1 MNKQIRQISR
11 NSLLVLALLGALL
24 SLPVTT
30 GSSLTPALAEPLL
43 QAAPTARIYTPEKG
57 LLITE
62 RAGSPYAISGFAWD
76 STNDPGFPD
85 DPVLKPISNPNHEP
99 NYAVEWTAAAGAV
112 RYKLSEST
120 SPYFDENVVSYP
132 YTTELSYPI
141 EDRAD
146 GIYYYRLKAY
156 SNSGPSRWSNVVST
170 RVGAAA
176 LAATPA
182 SQAVLPTVEVSVNGG
197 AWQPA
202 TVTVVD
208 PGGYWSWTYMWALPE
223 ADNGAYTIRAR
234 ATIGEEIG
242 PVDTI
247 TVTIKNNVSLVY
259 LPLVMRRFPPVPY
272 PPVLNEIS
280 NADLDGNY
288 TVSWAYNGPYGDVE
302 APTSYTLQESTSAD
316 FSAAVQEYTFSAS
329 TYSMNV
335 TGKAS
340 ATYYYRVRGN
350 NTAGAGEWS
359 NVRSVVV
366 MSAITDDFSNS
377 GSGWPVATYK
387 RGDGGDLMRVEY
399 VDGTYRMKIMLATSD
414 QNNYKM
420 GLVKAPDRFIPPSAN
435 YDVSVSHFFAQA
447 EMPFPGYA
455 PSEGKAGIVFA
466 ANADYTT
473 LYVFEWNW
481 EGACAVN
488 RYNGVSWPVSGYSG
502 YGGSMT
508 WTKIRD
514 WGSCSNLLGGS
525 YNQTNRLL
533 VEVRDNRATVYVYNN
548 GVKTQIASFTDDALR
563 THRRVGLITGSWK
576 WTPVESR
583 FDNFKLEIK

>member
-1 MNKQIRQISR
+1 MNEQIRRISR
-11 NSLLVLALLGALL
+11 NSFLVLALLGALL
-24 SLPVTT
+24 SLLVTT

-43 QAAPTARIYTPEKG
+43 PEAPTVRIYAPEKD

-76 STNDPGFPD
+76 STNNPGFPD
-85 DPVLKPISNPNHEP
+85 DPVLNPISNPTHAAFYYVTWAAVP
-99 NYAVEWTAAAGAV
+99 GALNYVLV
-112 RYKLSEST
+112 EST
-120 SPYFDENVVSYP
+120 SPAFDENLITYSNVTSPHFVSGKANG
-132 YTTELSYPI
+132 T
-141 EDRAD
+141 
-146 GIYYYRLKAY
+146 YYYRLQAFNPGG
-156 SNSGPSRWSNVVST
+156 SSRWSNVVST
-170 RVGAAA
+170 QVGAAA
-176 LAATPA
+176 LAATPV
-182 SQAVLPTVEVSVNGG
+182 SQAVLPTVEVSINDS

-208 PGGYWSWTYMWALPE
+208 PGGYWSWTYIWALPE
-223 ADNGAYTIRAR
+223 ADNGVYTISAR
-234 ATIGEEIG
+234 ATIGEAIG
-242 PVDTI
+242 TVDTI
-247 TVTIKNNVSLVY
+247 TVTIKNNVNLVY
-259 LPLVMRRFPPVPY
+259 LPLVMRRFPAVPY

-288 TVSWAYNGPYGDVE
+288 TVSWAYNGPYDVQ

-316 FSAAVQEYTFSAS
+316 FSAGVQETTFSAS

-366 MSAITDDFSNS
+366 MSALTDDFSNS

-387 RGDGGDLMRVEY
+387 RSDGGDLMRVEY

-488 RYNGVSWPVSGYSG
+488 RYNSVSWPVSGYSG

>member
-1 MNKQIRQISR
+1 MNEQIRRISR
-11 NSLLVLALLGALL
+11 NSFLVLALLGALL
-24 SLPVTT
+24 SLLVTT

-43 QAAPTARIYTPEKG
+43 PEAPTVRIYAPEKD

-76 STNDPGFPD
+76 STNNPGFPD
-85 DPVLKPISNPNHEP
+85 DPVLNPISNPTHAAFYYVTWAAVP
-99 NYAVEWTAAAGAV
+99 GALNYVLV
-112 RYKLSEST
+112 EST
-120 SPYFDENVVSYP
+120 SPAFDENLITYSNVTSPHFVSGKANG
-132 YTTELSYPI
+132 T
-141 EDRAD
+141 
-146 GIYYYRLKAY
+146 YYYRLQAFNPGG
-156 SNSGPSRWSNVVST
+156 SSRWSNVVST
-170 RVGAAA
+170 QVGAAA
-176 LAATPA
+176 LAATPV
-182 SQAVLPTVEVSVNGG
+182 SQAVLPTVEVSINDS

-208 PGGYWSWTYMWALPE
+208 PGGYWSWTYIWALPE
-223 ADNGAYTIRAR
+223 ADNGVYTISAR
-234 ATIGEEIG
+234 ATIGEAIG
-242 PVDTI
+242 TVDTI
-247 TVTIKNNVSLVY
+247 TVTIKNNVNLVY
-259 LPLVMRRFPPVPY
+259 LPLVMRRFPAVPY

-288 TVSWAYNGPYGDVE
+288 TVSWAYNGPYDVQ

-316 FSAAVQEYTFSAS
+316 FSTGVQETTFSAS
-329 TYSMNV
+329 TTSMNV

-366 MSAITDDFSNS
+366 MSALTDDFSNS

-387 RGDGGDLMRVEY
+387 RSDGGDLMRVEY

-488 RYNGVSWPVSGYSG
+488 RYNSVSWPVSGYSG

>member
-1 MNKQIRQISR
+1 MNEQIRRISR
-11 NSLLVLALLGALL
+11 NSFLVLALLGALL
-24 SLPVTT
+24 SLLVTT

-43 QAAPTARIYTPEKG
+43 PEAPTVRIYAPEKD

-76 STNDPGFPD
+76 STNNPGFPD
-85 DPVLKPISNPNHEP
+85 DPVLNPISNPTHAAFYYVTWAAVP
-99 NYAVEWTAAAGAV
+99 GALNYVLV
-112 RYKLSEST
+112 EST
-120 SPYFDENVVSYP
+120 SPAFDENLITYSNVTSPHFVSGKANG
-132 YTTELSYPI
+132 T
-141 EDRAD
+141 
-146 GIYYYRLKAY
+146 YYYRLQAFNPGG
-156 SNSGPSRWSNVVST
+156 SSRWSNVVST
-170 RVGAAA
+170 QVGAAA
-176 LAATPA
+176 LAATPV
-182 SQAVLPTVEVSVNGG
+182 SQAVLPTVEVSINDS

-208 PGGYWSWTYMWALPE
+208 PGGYWSWTYIWALPE
-223 ADNGAYTIRAR
+223 ADNGVYTIRAR
-234 ATIGEEIG
+234 ATISEAIG
-242 PVDTI
+242 TVDTI
-247 TVTIKNNVSLVY
+247 TVTIKNNVNLVY
-259 LPLVMRRFPPVPY
+259 LPLVMRRFPAVPY

-288 TVSWAYNGPYGDVE
+288 TVSWAYNGPYDVQ

-316 FSAAVQEYTFSAS
+316 FSTGVQETTFSAS

-366 MSAITDDFSNS
+366 MSALTDDFSNS

-387 RGDGGDLMRVEY
+387 RSDGGDLMRVEY

-488 RYNGVSWPVSGYSG
+488 RYNSVSWPVSGYSG

>member
-1 MNKQIRQISR
+1 MNEQIRRISR
-11 NSLLVLALLGALL
+11 NSFLVLALLGALL
-24 SLPVTT
+24 SLLVTT

-43 QAAPTARIYTPEKG
+43 PEAPTVRIYAPEKD

-76 STNDPGFPD
+76 STNNPGFPD
-85 DPVLKPISNPNHEP
+85 DPVLNPISNPTHAAFYYVTWAAVP
-99 NYAVEWTAAAGAV
+99 GALNYVLV
-112 RYKLSEST
+112 EST
-120 SPYFDENVVSYP
+120 SPAFDENLITYSNVTSPHFVSGKANG
-132 YTTELSYPI
+132 T
-141 EDRAD
+141 
-146 GIYYYRLKAY
+146 YYYRLQAFNPGG
-156 SNSGPSRWSNVVST
+156 SSRWSNVVST
-170 RVGAAA
+170 QVGAAA
-176 LAATPA
+176 LAATPV
-182 SQAVLPTVEVSVNGG
+182 SQAVLPTVEVSINAGT
-197 AWQPA
+197 WQPA

-208 PGGYWSWTYMWALPE
+208 PGGYWSWTYIWALPE
-223 ADNGAYTIRAR
+223 ADNGVYTIRAR
-234 ATIGEEIG
+234 ATISGAIG
-242 PVDTI
+242 TVDTI
-247 TVTIKNNVSLVY
+247 TVTIKNNVNLVY
-259 LPLVMRRFPPVPY
+259 LPLVMRRFPAVPY

-288 TVSWAYNGPYGDVE
+288 TVSWAYNGPYDVQ

-316 FSAAVQEYTFSAS
+316 FSTGVQETTFSAS
-329 TYSMNV
+329 TTSMNV

-366 MSAITDDFSNS
+366 MSALTDDFSNS

-387 RGDGGDLMRVEY
+387 RSDGGDLMRVEY

-488 RYNGVSWPVSGYSG
+488 RYNSVSWPVSGYSG

-563 THRRVGLITGSWK
+563 SHRRVGLITGSWK

>member
-1 MNKQIRQISR
+1 MNEQIRRISR
-11 NSLLVLALLGALL
+11 NSFLVLALLGALL
-24 SLPVTT
+24 SLLVTT

-43 QAAPTARIYTPEKG
+43 PEAPTVRIYAPEKD

-76 STNDPGFPD
+76 STNNPGFPD
-85 DPVLKPISNPNHEP
+85 DPVLNPISNPTHEAFYYVTWAAVP
-99 NYAVEWTAAAGAV
+99 GALNYVLV
-112 RYKLSEST
+112 EST
-120 SPYFDENVVSYP
+120 SPAFDENLITYSNVTSPHFVSGKANG
-132 YTTELSYPI
+132 T
-141 EDRAD
+141 
-146 GIYYYRLKAY
+146 YYYRLQAFNPGG
-156 SNSGPSRWSNVVST
+156 SSRWSNVVST
-170 RVGAAA
+170 QVGAAA
-176 LAATPA
+176 LAATPV
-182 SQAVLPTVEVSVNGG
+182 SQAVLPTVEVSINDS

-208 PGGYWSWTYMWALPE
+208 PGGYWSWTYIWALPE
-223 ADNGAYTIRAR
+223 ADNGVYTIRAR
-234 ATIGEEIG
+234 ATISGAIG
-242 PVDTI
+242 TVDTI

-259 LPLVMRRFPPVPY
+259 LPLVMRRFPAVPY

-288 TVSWAYNGPYGDVE
+288 TVSWAYNGPYDVQ

-316 FSAAVQEYTFSAS
+316 FSAGVQETTFSAS
-329 TYSMNV
+329 TTSMNV

-366 MSAITDDFSNS
+366 MSALTDDFSNS

-387 RGDGGDLMRVEY
+387 RSDGGDLMRVEY

-488 RYNGVSWPVSGYSG
+488 RYNSVSWPVSGYSG

-563 THRRVGLITGSWK
+563 SHRRVGLITGSWK

>member
-1 MNKQIRQISR
+1 MNEQIRRISR
-11 NSLLVLALLGALL
+11 NSFLVLALLGALL
-24 SLPVTT
+24 SLLVTT

-43 QAAPTARIYTPEKG
+43 PEAPTVRIYAPEKD

-62 RAGSPYAISGFAWD
+62 RAGSPYTISGFAWD
-76 STNDPGFPD
+76 STNNPGFPD
-85 DPVLKPISNPNHEP
+85 DPVLNPISNPTHAAFYYVTWAAVP
-99 NYAVEWTAAAGAV
+99 GALNYVLV
-112 RYKLSEST
+112 EST
-120 SPYFDENVVSYP
+120 SPAFDENLITYSNVTSPHFVSGKANG
-132 YTTELSYPI
+132 T
-141 EDRAD
+141 
-146 GIYYYRLKAY
+146 YYYRLQAFNPGG
-156 SNSGPSRWSNVVST
+156 SSRWSNVVST
-170 RVGAAA
+170 QVGAAA
-176 LAATPA
+176 LAATPV
-182 SQAVLPTVEVSVNGG
+182 SQAVLPTVEVSINDG

-208 PGGYWSWTYMWALPE
+208 PGGYWSWTYIWALPE
-223 ADNGAYTIRAR
+223 ADNGVYTISAR
-234 ATIGEEIG
+234 ATISGAIG
-242 PVDTI
+242 TVDTI
-247 TVTIKNNVSLVY
+247 TVTIKNNVNLVY
-259 LPLVMRRFPPVPY
+259 LPLVMRRFPAVPY

-288 TVSWAYNGPYGDVE
+288 TVSWAYNGPYDVQ

-316 FSAAVQEYTFSAS
+316 FSAGVQETTFSAS
-329 TYSMNV
+329 TTSMNV

-366 MSAITDDFSNS
+366 MSALTDDFSNS

-387 RGDGGDLMRVEY
+387 RSDGGDLMRVEY

-488 RYNGVSWPVSGYSG
+488 RYNSVSWPVSGYSG

-563 THRRVGLITGSWK
+563 THRRVGLITGSWR

>member
-1 MNKQIRQISR
+1 MNEQIRRISR
-11 NSLLVLALLGALL
+11 NSFLVLALLGALL
-24 SLPVTT
+24 SLLVTT

-43 QAAPTARIYTPEKG
+43 PEAPTVRIYAPEKD

-62 RAGSPYAISGFAWD
+62 RAGSPYTISGFAWD
-76 STNDPGFPD
+76 STNNPGFPD
-85 DPVLKPISNPNHEP
+85 DPVLNPISNPTHAAFYYVTWAAVP
-99 NYAVEWTAAAGAV
+99 GALNYVLV
-112 RYKLSEST
+112 EST
-120 SPYFDENVVSYP
+120 SPAFDENLITYSNVTSPHFVSGKANG
-132 YTTELSYPI
+132 T
-141 EDRAD
+141 
-146 GIYYYRLKAY
+146 YYYRLQAFNPGG
-156 SNSGPSRWSNVVST
+156 SSRWSNVVST
-170 RVGAAA
+170 QVGAAA
-176 LAATPA
+176 LAATPV
-182 SQAVLPTVEVSVNGG
+182 SQAVLPTVEVSINDG

-202 TVTVVD
+202 TVAVVD
-208 PGGYWSWTYMWALPE
+208 PGGYWSWTYIWALPE
-223 ADNGAYTIRAR
+223 ADNGVYTISAR
-234 ATIGEEIG
+234 ATISGAIG
-242 PVDTI
+242 TVDTI
-247 TVTIKNNVSLVY
+247 TVTIKNNVNLVY
-259 LPLVMRRFPPVPY
+259 LPLVMRRFPAVPY

-288 TVSWAYNGPYGDVE
+288 TVSWAYNGPYDVQ

-316 FSAAVQEYTFSAS
+316 FSAGVQETTFSAS
-329 TYSMNV
+329 TTSMNV

-366 MSAITDDFSNS
+366 MSALTDDFSNS

-387 RGDGGDLMRVEY
+387 RSDGGDLMRVEY

-488 RYNGVSWPVSGYSG
+488 RYNSVSWPVSGYSG

>member
-1 MNKQIRQISR
+1 
-11 NSLLVLALLGALL
+11 
-24 SLPVTT
+24 
-30 GSSLTPALAEPLL
+30 
-43 QAAPTARIYTPEKG
+43 
-57 LLITE
+57 
-62 RAGSPYAISGFAWD
+62 
-76 STNDPGFPD
+76 
-85 DPVLKPISNPNHEP
+85 
-99 NYAVEWTAAAGAV
+99 
-112 RYKLSEST
+112 
-120 SPYFDENVVSYP
+120 
-132 YTTELSYPI
+132 
-141 EDRAD
+141 
-146 GIYYYRLKAY
+146 
-156 SNSGPSRWSNVVST
+156 
-170 RVGAAA
+170 
-176 LAATPA
+176 
-182 SQAVLPTVEVSVNGG
+182 

-208 PGGYWSWTYMWALPE
+208 PGGYWSWTYIWALPE
-223 ADNGAYTIRAR
+223 ADNGVYTISAR
-234 ATIGEEIG
+234 ATISGAIG
-242 PVDTI
+242 TVDTI
-247 TVTIKNNVSLVY
+247 TVTIKNNVNLVY
-259 LPLVMRRFPPVPY
+259 LPLVMRRFPAVPY

-288 TVSWAYNGPYGDVE
+288 TVSWAYNGPYDVQ

-316 FSAAVQEYTFSAS
+316 FSTGVQETTFSAS
-329 TYSMNV
+329 TTSMNV

-366 MSAITDDFSNS
+366 MSALTDDFSNS

-488 RYNGVSWPVSGYSG
+488 RYNSVSWPVSGYSG

>member
-1 MNKQIRQISR
+1 MNEQIRRISR
-11 NSLLVLALLGALL
+11 NSFLVLALLGALL
-24 SLPVTT
+24 SLLVTT

-43 QAAPTARIYTPEKG
+43 PEAPTVRIYAPEKD

-76 STNDPGFPD
+76 STNNPGFPD
-85 DPVLKPISNPNHEP
+85 DPVLNPISNPTHEAFYYVTWAAVP
-99 NYAVEWTAAAGAV
+99 GALNYVLV
-112 RYKLSEST
+112 EST
-120 SPYFDENVVSYP
+120 SPAFDENLITYSNVTSPHFVSGKANG
-132 YTTELSYPI
+132 T
-141 EDRAD
+141 
-146 GIYYYRLKAY
+146 YYYRLQAFNPGG
-156 SNSGPSRWSNVVST
+156 SSRWSNVVST
-170 RVGAAA
+170 QVGAAA
-176 LAATPA
+176 LAATPV
-182 SQAVLPTVEVSVNGG
+182 SQAVLPTVEVSINDS

-208 PGGYWSWTYMWALPE
+208 PGGYWSWTYIWALPE
-223 ADNGAYTIRAR
+223 ADNGVYTIRAR
-234 ATIGEEIG
+234 ATISGAIG
-242 PVDTI
+242 TVDTI
-247 TVTIKNNVSLVY
+247 TVTIKNNVNLVY
-259 LPLVMRRFPPVPY
+259 LPLVMRRFPAVPY

-288 TVSWAYNGPYGDVE
+288 TVSWAYNGPYDVQ

-316 FSAAVQEYTFSAS
+316 FSAGVQETTFSAS
-329 TYSMNV
+329 TTSMNV

-366 MSAITDDFSNS
+366 MSALTDDFSNS

-387 RGDGGDLMRVEY
+387 RSDGGDLMRVEY

-488 RYNGVSWPVSGYSG
+488 RYNSVSWPVSGYSG

-563 THRRVGLITGSWK
+563 SHRRVGLITGSWK

>member
-85 DPVLKPISNPNHEP
+85 DPVLKPISNPNHVAFYYVTRDAVP
-99 NYAVEWTAAAGAV
+99 GALNYVLV
-112 RYKLSEST
+112 EST
-120 SPYFDENVVSYP
+120 SPAFDEDLITYSDVTSPRFVSGKANG
-132 YTTELSYPI
+132 T
-141 EDRAD
+141 
-146 GIYYYRLKAY
+146 YYYRLQAFNPNG
-156 SNSGPSRWSNVVST
+156 SSRWSNVVST

-182 SQAVLPTVEVSVNGG
+182 SQAVLPTVEVSINDG
-197 AWQPA
+197 AWEPA

-272 PPVLNEIS
+272 PPVLNEIG

-288 TVSWAYNGPYGDVE
+288 TVSWAYNGPYDVE

-420 GLVKAPDRFIPPSAN
+420 GLVKA
-435 YDVSVSHFFAQA
+435 
-447 EMPFPGYA
+447 
-455 PSEGKAGIVFA
+455 
-466 ANADYTT
+466 
-473 LYVFEWNW
+473 
-481 EGACAVN
+481 
-488 RYNGVSWPVSGYSG
+488 
-502 YGGSMT
+502 
-508 WTKIRD
+508 
-514 WGSCSNLLGGS
+514 
-525 YNQTNRLL
+525 
-533 VEVRDNRATVYVYNN
+533 
-548 GVKTQIASFTDDALR
+548 
-563 THRRVGLITGSWK
+563 
-576 WTPVESR
+576 
-583 FDNFKLEIK
+583 

>member
-1 MNKQIRQISR
+1 MNEQIRRISR
-11 NSLLVLALLGALL
+11 NSFLVLALLGALL
-24 SLPVTT
+24 SLLVTT

-43 QAAPTARIYTPEKG
+43 PEAPTVRIYAPEKD

-76 STNDPGFPD
+76 STNNPGFPD
-85 DPVLKPISNPNHEP
+85 DPVLNPISNPTHAAFYYVTWAAVP
-99 NYAVEWTAAAGAV
+99 GALNYVLV
-112 RYKLSEST
+112 EST
-120 SPYFDENVVSYP
+120 SPAFDENLITYSNVTSPHFVSGKANG
-132 YTTELSYPI
+132 T
-141 EDRAD
+141 
-146 GIYYYRLKAY
+146 YYYRLQAFNPGG
-156 SNSGPSRWSNVVST
+156 SSRWSNVVST
-170 RVGAAA
+170 QVGAAA
-176 LAATPA
+176 LAATPV
-182 SQAVLPTVEVSVNGG
+182 SQAVLPTVEVSINDS

-208 PGGYWSWTYMWALPE
+208 PGGYWSWTYIWALPE
-223 ADNGAYTIRAR
+223 ADNGVYTIRAR
-234 ATIGEEIG
+234 ATISEAIG
-242 PVDTI
+242 TVDTI
-247 TVTIKNNVSLVY
+247 TVTIKNNVNLVY
-259 LPLVMRRFPPVPY
+259 LPLVMRRFPAVPY

-288 TVSWAYNGPYGDVE
+288 TVSWAYNGPYDVQ

-316 FSAAVQEYTFSAS
+316 FSTGVQETTFSAS
-329 TYSMNV
+329 TTSMNV

-366 MSAITDDFSNS
+366 MSALTDDFSNS

-387 RGDGGDLMRVEY
+387 RSDGGDLMRVEY

-488 RYNGVSWPVSGYSG
+488 RYNSVSWPVSGYSG

>member
-1 MNKQIRQISR
+1 MNEQIRRISR
-11 NSLLVLALLGALL
+11 NSFLVLALLGALL
-24 SLPVTT
+24 SLLVTT

-43 QAAPTARIYTPEKG
+43 PEAPTVRIYAPEKD

-62 RAGSPYAISGFAWD
+62 RAGSPYTISGFAWD
-76 STNDPGFPD
+76 STNNPGFPD
-85 DPVLKPISNPNHEP
+85 DPVLNPISNPTHAAFYYVTWAAVP
-99 NYAVEWTAAAGAV
+99 GALNYVLV
-112 RYKLSEST
+112 EST
-120 SPYFDENVVSYP
+120 SPAFDENLITYSNVTSPHFVSGKANG
-132 YTTELSYPI
+132 T
-141 EDRAD
+141 
-146 GIYYYRLKAY
+146 YYYRLQAFNPGG
-156 SNSGPSRWSNVVST
+156 SSRWSNVVST
-170 RVGAAA
+170 QVGAAA
-176 LAATPA
+176 LAATPV
-182 SQAVLPTVEVSVNGG
+182 SQAVLPTVEVSINDG

-202 TVTVVD
+202 TVAVVD
-208 PGGYWSWTYMWALPE
+208 PGGYWSWTYIWALPE
-223 ADNGAYTIRAR
+223 ADNGVYTISAR
-234 ATIGEEIG
+234 ATISGAIG
-242 PVDTI
+242 TVDTI
-247 TVTIKNNVSLVY
+247 TVTIKNNVNLVY
-259 LPLVMRRFPPVPY
+259 LPLVMRRFPAVPY

-288 TVSWAYNGPYGDVE
+288 TVSWAYNGPYDVQ

-316 FSAAVQEYTFSAS
+316 FSAGVQETTFSAS
-329 TYSMNV
+329 TTSMNV

-366 MSAITDDFSNS
+366 MSALTDDFSNS

-387 RGDGGDLMRVEY
+387 RSDGGDLMRVEY

-488 RYNGVSWPVSGYSG
+488 RYNSVSWPVSGYSG

-563 THRRVGLITGSWK
+563 THRRVGLITGSWR

>member
-1 MNKQIRQISR
+1 MNEQIRRISR
-11 NSLLVLALLGALL
+11 NSFLVLALLGALL
-24 SLPVTT
+24 SLLVTT

-43 QAAPTARIYTPEKG
+43 QEAPTVRIYAPEKD

-76 STNDPGFPD
+76 STNNPGFPD
-85 DPVLKPISNPNHEP
+85 DPVLNPISNPTHVAFYYVTWAAVP
-99 NYAVEWTAAAGAV
+99 GALNYVLV
-112 RYKLSEST
+112 EST
-120 SPYFDENVVSYP
+120 SPAFDENLITYSDVTSPHFVSGKANG
-132 YTTELSYPI
+132 T
-141 EDRAD
+141 
-146 GIYYYRLKAY
+146 YYYRLQAFNPNG
-156 SNSGPSRWSNVVST
+156 SSRWSNVVST
-170 RVGAAA
+170 QVGAAA

-182 SQAVLPTVEVSVNGG
+182 SQAVLPTVEVSINDG

-208 PGGYWSWTYMWALPE
+208 PGGYWSWTYIWALPE
-223 ADNGAYTIRAR
+223 ADNGVYTISAR
-234 ATIGEEIG
+234 ATISEEIG
-242 PVDTI
+242 TVDTI
-247 TVTIKNNVSLVY
+247 TVTIKNNVNLVY

-272 PPVLNEIS
+272 PPVLNEIG

-288 TVSWAYNGPYGDVE
+288 TVSWAYNGPYDVQ
-302 APTSYTLQESTSAD
+302 APTGYTLQESTSAD
-316 FSAAVQEYTFSAS
+316 FSAGIQEYTFSAS

-366 MSAITDDFSNS
+366 MSALTDDFSNS

-387 RGDGGDLMRVEY
+387 RSDGGDLMRVEY

-488 RYNGVSWPVSGYSG
+488 RYNNVSWPVSGYSG